1 MASFEIEG
9 KIEIDI
15 SGLEEMASEIRTV
28 SISTLQGEIR
38 RKADQILRE
47 LAQQDW
53 PAGRVSPGYVS
64 TGQLADAVMVT
75 GGGDSLHI
83 YMDGTRMSMAAPVH
97 SSGVKN
103 RNAVSHIPN
112 QWGIHMGVRGQAY
125 NAKMPELLEYGGGGL
140 RSHEGSGYFEKAF
153 GIYEVEFI
161 HILANALRAAG
172 FEVTEG

>member
-75 GGGDSLHI
+75 GNGNNLLI
-83 YMDGTRMSMAAPVH
+83 YMDGTRMSMVAPDLSG
-97 SSGVKN
+97 SSSFGEP
-103 RNAVSHIPN
+103 H
-112 QWGIHMGVRGQAY
+112 QWGVHMGVMGQAY
-125 NAKMPELLEYGGGGL
+125 NVKMPELLNFGGGGL
-140 RSHEGSGYFEKAF
+140 RPHEGSGYFEKAF
-153 GIYEVEFI
+153 GIYETEFI
-161 HILANALRAAG
+161 HILGDALRAAG